1 MGKTIWTEEKKKQA
15 FADILE
21 HIISGK
27 SLRSIIDNSDRNII
41 PSMPT
46 FMEWLEEDK
55 EMANQYARGMAVR
68 QEFLFEEI
76 LTIADKQC
84 EDIIETPDGQIINHN
99 VIQRNRLQVD
109 ARKWMLGKMNPK
121 KYGDKTDITSGGEK
135 INTNISILNID
146 PLSDDATDNSTT

>member
-21 HIISGK
+21 HISSGK

-68 QEFLFEEI
+68 QELLFEEI
-76 LTIADKQC
+76 LTIADKQG
-84 EDIIETPDGQIINHN
+84 EDVIETPDGQIINHN

-121 KYGDKTDITSGGEK
+121 KYGEKTDITTNGKEISNAPNSINIK
-135 INTNISILNID
+135 IIKPIEED
-146 PLSDDATDNSTT
+146 EE